1 MLSKINGKGRLPAKN
16 KGSIGIM
23 QIIRAEKLKE
33 KPADQSKLGFGKIFT
48 DYMLTM
54 RYKNGAWDEPRI
66 EPYGP
71 VAFDLATTVFHYA
84 QGIFEGLKAF
94 RNEAGE
100 VRVFRPEENF
110 KRMNRSAE
118 RMCIPQIDE
127 KKVLE
132 GMFELLRLEKDWIPT
147 APGTA
152 LYIRPSIIATNV
164 ALGVHASSEYLF
176 FIILSPVG
184 SYYAHGLAPTRLL
197 VEDYYTRATVG
208 GTGEAKCIANY
219 AVSLKAG
226 EEAEKK
232 GFDQVLWLD
241 ANEKKYVEEV
251 GSMNM
256 FFVIDGEVVTPELVG
271 SILPGITRKSS
282 IELLRAH
289 GYKVSERRV
298 SIDEVIEA
306 QKNGKLNEAFGTG
319 TAAVISPVGM
329 MEYKGTDYVVN
340 GGEMGEITKWLYDTI
355 TGIQTG
361 RLPDPFG
368 WVVKL

>member
-1 MLSKINGKGRLPAKN
+1 
-16 KGSIGIM
+16 M

-271 SILPGITRKSS
+271 SILPGITRKSG

-298 SIDEVIEA
+298 SIDEVIES
-306 QKNGKLNEAFGTG
+306 QKNGKLNDAFGTG

>member
-1 MLSKINGKGRLPAKN
+1 MLSKINGEGRLPAKN

-147 APGTA
+147 ASGTA

>member
-1 MLSKINGKGRLPAKN
+1 MLSKINGEGRLPAKN

>member
-1 MLSKINGKGRLPAKN
+1 
-16 KGSIGIM
+16 M

-361 RLPDPFG
+361 RLLDPFG

>member
-1 MLSKINGKGRLPAKN
+1 MKIIK
-16 KGSIGIM
+16 
-23 QIIRAEKLKE
+23 AEKLKE

-48 DYMLTM
+48 DYMMTM
-54 RYKNGAWDEPRI
+54 KYKDGKWQEPQI

-71 VAFDLATTVFHYA
+71 VPFDLATTVFHYA

-94 RNEAGE
+94 RNEKGE
-100 VRVFRPEENF
+100 IRVFRPEENF

-118 RMCIPQIDE
+118 RMCIPKIDE
-127 KKVLE
+127 KVVLD
-132 GMFELLRLEKDWIPT
+132 GLFELLKLERDWIPT

-152 LYIRPSIIATNV
+152 LYIRPSIIATN
-164 ALGVHASSEYLF
+164 AMLGVHAATEYLF

-208 GTGEAKCIANY
+208 GTGESKCIANY

-241 ANEKKYVEEV
+241 AKDKKYVEEV

-256 FFVIDGEVVTPELVG
+256 FFVINGEVVTPALVG
-271 SILPGITRKSS
+271 SILPGITRKSC
-282 IELLRAH
+282 LQVLRDK
-289 GYKVSERRV
+289 GYPVSERRI

-306 QKNGKLNEAFGTG
+306 SKNGTLDEAFGTG
-319 TAAVISPVGM
+319 TAAVISPVGLIR
-329 MEYKGTDYVVN
+329 YKDEDYVIN
-340 GGEMGEITKWLYDTI
+340 GGKMGEITKMLYDTI
-355 TGIQTG
+355 TGIQYG
-361 RLPDPFG
+361 
-368 WVVKL
+368 KLEDTYHWRKIIK

>member
-1 MLSKINGKGRLPAKN
+1 MIE
-16 KGSIGIM
+16 
-23 QIIRAEKLKE
+23 IIHTEKRKE
-33 KPADQSKLGFGKIFT
+33 KPADQSQLGFGKYFT
-48 DYMLTM
+48 DYMFTM
-54 RYKNGAWDEPRI
+54 RYSEGAWHDAKI
-66 EPYGP
+66 EPYAP

-94 RNEAGE
+94 RNEKGE

-110 KRMNRSAE
+110 KRMNRSAA
-118 RMCIPQIDE
+118 RMCIPPIDE
-127 KKVLE
+127 KFVLE
-132 GMFELLRLEKDWIPT
+132 GLYELLRLERDWIPT

-152 LYIRPSIIATNV
+152 LYIRPSIIATKV

-241 ANEKKYVEEV
+241 ANEKKYIEEV

-256 FFVIDGEVVTPELVG
+256 FFVLDGEVVTPELVG
-271 SILPGITRKSS
+271 SILPGITRKSC
-282 IELLRAH
+282 IELLQAN
-289 GYKVSERRV
+289 GYRVSERRV
-298 SIDEVIEA
+298 SIDEVIRA
-306 QKNGKLNEAFGTG
+306 QKEGKLNEAFGTG

-340 GGEMGEITKWLYDTI
+340 GGEMGSITKWLYDTI

-361 RLPDPFG
+361 RLDDPFG

>member
-1 MLSKINGKGRLPAKN
+1 MKIIKSTN
-16 KGSIGIM
+16 
-23 QIIRAEKLKE
+23 LKQ
-33 KPADQSKLGFGKIFT
+33 KPADESKLGFGKIFT

-54 RYKNGAWDEPRI
+54 RYKNGAWQQPQI

-94 RNEAGE
+94 KNDKGE

-127 KKVLE
+127 KLALE
-132 GMFELLRLEKDWIPT
+132 GLFELLKVEKDWIPT
-147 APGTA
+147 LPGTA
-152 LYIRPSIIATNV
+152 LYIRPTIVATRV
-164 ALGVHASSEYLF
+164 MLGVHASTEYLF

-184 SYYAHGLAPTRLL
+184 SYYAHGLEPTKLL
-197 VEDYYTRATVG
+197 VEDFYVRSAIG
-208 GTGEAKCIANY
+208 GTGEAKCLGNY
-219 AVSLKAG
+219 AASMKAG

-241 ANEKKYVEEV
+241 AKDKKYVEEV

-256 FFVIDGEVVTPELVG
+256 FFVINGEVVTPALVG
-271 SILPGITRKSS
+271 SILPGITRKSC
-282 IELLRAH
+282 LQVLRDK
-289 GYKVSERRV
+289 GYTVSERRI

-306 QKNGKLNEAFGTG
+306 SKNGTLDEAFGTG
-319 TAAVISPVGM
+319 TAAVISPVGLIR
-329 MEYKGTDYVVN
+329 YKDEDYVIN
-340 GGEMGEITKWLYDTI
+340 GGKMGEVTKMLYDTI
-355 TGIQTG
+355 TGIQYG
-361 RLPDPFG
+361 KLEDVYG
-368 WVVKL
+368 WRKIIR

>member
-1 MLSKINGKGRLPAKN
+1 MKFI
-16 KGSIGIM
+16 
-23 QIIRAEKLKE
+23 QAEKLKE

-54 RYKNGAWDEPRI
+54 KYRDGKWEEPVI

-71 VAFDLATTVFHYA
+71 VPFDLATTVFHYA

-110 KRMNRSAE
+110 KRMNRSAD
-118 RMCIPQIDE
+118 RMCIPRIDE
-127 KKVLE
+127 KVALE
-132 GMFELLRLEKDWIPT
+132 GLFELLRIEKDWIPT

-164 ALGVHASSEYLF
+164 ALGVHASNEYLF

-208 GTGEAKCIANY
+208 GTGESKCIANY

-241 ANEKKYVEEV
+241 ANEPRW
-251 GSMNM
+251 SAPSSPASPARAASSCCARTA
-256 FFVIDGEVVTPELVG
+256 IRSP
-271 SILPGITRKSS
+271 SAASPSTRSS
-282 IELLRAH
+282 RRRRRA
-289 GYKVSERRV
+289 
-298 SIDEVIEA
+298 
-306 QKNGKLNEAFGTG
+306 L
-319 TAAVISPVGM
+319 
-329 MEYKGTDYVVN
+329 
-340 GGEMGEITKWLYDTI
+340 
-355 TGIQTG
+355 
-361 RLPDPFG
+361 
-368 WVVKL
+368 

>member
-1 MLSKINGKGRLPAKN
+1 MLSKINGEGRLPAKN

-298 SIDEVIEA
+298 SIDEA

>member
-1 MLSKINGKGRLPAKN
+1 M
-16 KGSIGIM
+16 
-23 QIIRAEKLKE
+23 
-33 KPADQSKLGFGKIFT
+33 
-48 DYMLTM
+48 
-54 RYKNGAWDEPRI
+54 
-66 EPYGP
+66 
-71 VAFDLATTVFHYA
+71 
-84 QGIFEGLKAF
+84 
-94 RNEAGE
+94 
-100 VRVFRPEENF
+100 RVFRPEENF